1 MAALLCVFIV
11 FAKTLGIIY
20 GCGPPWKRVSPLN
33 IQFCQKKF
41 YLIFDYWLSVKAIFD
56 NFKEVWLEL
65 NNELIYEFYYARLFI
80 QTDTQFCS
88 LCWRIT
94 KIGMGHSGIFIPKKK
109 RSSYLNFTH
118 RSFFALEIPQNWP
131 HSVMLPRH
139 GISMRQSYRGL
150 ATEVNLR
157 SYPPSLY
164 LDAGIEGMIHSCWI
178 IWSKSR
184 FYFLLWS
191 AEKQYLWFADFW

>member
-33 IQFCQKKF
+33 IQFCQKKC
-41 YLIFDYWLSVKAIFD
+41 YLIFDYWLFVKAIFD

-94 KIGMGHSGIFIPKKK
+94 KIGMGALWYLYSQEKKGVLTSTLHTGASLLWK
-109 RSSYLNFTH
+109 FRRT
-118 RSFFALEIPQNWP
+118 
-131 HSVMLPRH
+131 V
-139 GISMRQSYRGL
+139 L
-150 ATEVNLR
+150 ATFSHATEAWYINEAKLQR
-157 SYPPSLY
+157 PCNR
-164 LDAGIEGMIHSCWI
+164 G
-178 IWSKSR
+178 
-184 FYFLLWS
+184 
-191 AEKQYLWFADFW
+191 